1 MAWRRGKA
9 YSQDLRDRVLQAAE
23 EQDLAVGQIAERLSV
38 SISYVSKVLSRYR
51 LSGERA
57 ARPQRCHV
65 PRKLAPYHDILRE
78 QVKAQ
83 PDATLEELRA
93 WLLDKHQ
100 VAASRKLI
108 WEALARLRLTLKK
121 RPCTRPNRTDRMS
134 PRPAGSGVSANP
146 A

>member
-78 QVKAQ
+78 QVKGKRCS
-83 PDATLEELRA
+83 T
-93 WLLDKHQ
+93 
-100 VAASRKLI
+100 
-108 WEALARLRLTLKK
+108 AL
-121 RPCTRPNRTDRMS
+121 
-134 PRPAGSGVSANP
+134 GVSRLFRVDGLSPNAM
-146 A
+146 ASIHRYDFEAIR